1 MYTMLTGKAPFQG
14 RRVGDTLAN
23 ARSGRYAVPE
33 GLSDT
38 ARDFLAS
45 MLSLVSTSPVEGGGG
60 GRGKGGEEGV
70 RRMTTHN
77 AEEKQGEGGCG

>member
-1 MYTMLTGKAPFQG
+1 MAPEVQGPAYGAAAAAAGQPGGYGLSADLWSAGCLLYTMLTGRAPFQG

-33 GLSDT
+33 GLSDA

-45 MLSLVSTSPVEGGGG
+45 MLSLVSS
-60 GRGKGGEEGV
+60 
-70 RRMTTHN
+70 
-77 AEEKQGEGGCG
+77 